1 MVCMF
6 AGLLLGFLGFMVWCG
21 WFWVWFVVGL
31 LLFCCFVCGCVDLR
45 CCLGLFG
52 RIALW
57 KVWHSLRV

>member
-31 LLFCCFVCGCVDLR
+31 LLFCWFCLWLRGFAVLFRFVRSYCFVE
-45 CCLGLFG
+45 GL
-52 RIALW
+52 A
-57 KVWHSLRV
+57 